1 MDGMV
6 GTARAPGRHRCGA
19 GRCCEHPP
27 ACVLTKDFHA
37 PLIEPISLSSVGF
50 RNFPVFHR
58 FSRHCSYNIFVG
70 SHFFRAAGGGAP
82 RDLQKTAAQRRLMLT
97 GVSSPRRQNPSKIDP
112 FSMHT
117 HAMESRADTYEQNQC
132 TASHTHTVS
141 HRKVQLNTSILRLRL
156 HATLEFSTFEPPL
169 RFGGR

>member
-1 MDGMV
+1 MRETELSVDSRNRV
-6 GTARAPGRHRCGA
+6 RR
-19 GRCCEHPP
+19 
-27 ACVLTKDFHA
+27 KDFHA

-97 GVSSPRRQNPSKIDP
+97 GISSHRRQNPSKIDP
-112 FSMHT
+112 FLMHT
-117 HAMESRADTYEQNQC
+117 HAMESVRGSKIRDRTLRFRQRHGHA
-132 TASHTHTVS
+132 HTHS
-141 HRKVQLNTSILRLRL
+141 KDCHAPLDKVY
-156 HATLEFSTFEPPL
+156 A
-169 RFGGR
+169 GGSRR